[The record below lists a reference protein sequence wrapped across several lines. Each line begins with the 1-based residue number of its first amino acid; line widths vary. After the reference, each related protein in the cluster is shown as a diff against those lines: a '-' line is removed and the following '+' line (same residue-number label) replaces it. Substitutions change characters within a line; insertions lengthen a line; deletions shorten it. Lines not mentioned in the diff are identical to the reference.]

1 MVELAETKSILDE
14 WQSVGLVISDD
25 VRGVQKLAVPQRANG
40 ALLLIGQ
47 QDSSAKLGLVK
58 TEFGCSFGVGAF
70 DRAQM

>member
-1 MVELAETKSILDE
+1 M
-14 WQSVGLVISDD
+14 ISDD